1 MQLQDKYIL
10 LNILLEKCVSCYIV
24 LKLMVF
30 THLPFR
36 HTLQKQKNKKTK
48 TKTVGQKG
56 KTVKYVR
63 HIFRRRRRKRRKR
76 EEYRLISSPEEEEE
90 EPEQIGV
97 RD

>member
-1 MQLQDKYIL
+1 MKPQDKYIL
-10 LNILLEKCVSCYIV
+10 LNIFLEKCVFCYIV
-24 LKLMVF
+24 LKLIVF

-36 HTLQKQKNKKTK
+36 HTLQKQKK

-76 EEYRLISSPEEEEE
+76 EE
-90 EPEQIGV
+90 
-97 RD
+97 

>member
-1 MQLQDKYIL
+1 M
-10 LNILLEKCVSCYIV
+10 LNIFLEKCVFCYII
-24 LKLMVF
+24 LKLIVL
-30 THLPFR
+30 THLPFGIR
-36 HTLQKQKNKKTK
+36 SKKKNKKTK

-63 HIFRRRRRKRRKR
+63 HTFRRRRRRKRRKR

-90 EPEQIGV
+90 EEEPEQIGV